1 MKTVLTLSLLLA
13 SQCLY
18 AQNESRP
25 VNYECMERN
34 CVTTPPVTI
43 GNPDGFDWQGLPPGG
58 GVRYPANGL
67 QRRASDFPI
76 QVVNGDFNLTTGW
89 DALRT
94 FPYYGSSHSTL
105 VRTSYNVNGAP
116 PAAALVGSSMGQAP
130 FFVECPNIG
139 LIRQKIHVGR
149 NKRLSFDWQASTAPG
164 ANGVAASFGP
174 GVNVVFSDAYSGHV
188 LNAGEVFYQNTATG
202 RHSEVD
208 LSAFAG
214 LDVEIRFNGY
224 PVDVRYVVP
233 NYCSNNAWVDSVA
246 IIDGPVPTYTG
257 AASAGNWY
265 NPSRSGSGWD
275 LRRAPDGSYYA
286 IWYTYDSA
294 LQPIWY
300 ITSAGAFVNGRFQ
313 ASLLKCTRTSSTAT
327 CPAVGRVD
335 LTLKNS
341 YQGEMRF
348 DFANE
353 GVTGQWDGEEYFTLL
368 TSAGGAY
375 SGHFHSN
382 DAADPAWGITTMSFA
397 YQNQQKLFATMY
409 YYNGSEPTWAVGTGT
424 VGNNTA
430 VTMMRQSGGLC
441 PQCVGS
447 YPAITQ
453 QSVGSMNLNFTGF
466 NPALIADLNI
476 SSWLRPT
483 RPYYMLSN

>member
-34 CVTTPPVTI
+34 CVTTPPLTI
-43 GNPDGFDWQGLPPGG
+43 GNPDGFDWQGLPPGS

-67 QRRASDFPI
+67 QRSQSSFPT
-76 QVVNGDFNLTTGW
+76 QVVNGDFNNTTAW
-89 DALRT
+89 EARK
-94 FPYYGSSHSTL
+94 YYTGFATQSDFQLLFESDP
-105 VRTSYNVNGAP
+105 GAP
-116 PAAALVGSSMGQAP
+116 QGGLVVASPGVGNACPYLGTIGQKLHIGS
-130 FFVECPNIG
+130 
-139 LIRQKIHVGR
+139 
-149 NKRLSFDWQASTAPG
+149 NKRLSFNWKPTGFRGSTLTSPPAYRS
-164 ANGVAASFGP
+164 VELEIK
-174 GVNVVFSDAYSGHV
+174 DAISGQIFFQGLTNYSAVGS
-188 LNAGEVFYQNTATG
+188 AF
-202 RHSEVD
+202 HSEVD
-208 LSAFAG
+208 LSQYAG
-214 LDVEIRFNGY
+214 LDVEVSFRGFGC
-224 PVDVRYVVP
+224 PGVFQSGP
-233 NYCSNNAWVDSVA
+233 FQQPWVDSVRLT
-246 IIDGPVPTYTG
+246 DGPAPNFSGSAV
-257 AASAGNWY
+257 AGNWY

-286 IWYTYDSA
+286 IWYTYDGG

-300 ITSAGAFVNGRFQ
+300 ITSASTFVNGRFQ
-313 ASLLKCTRTSSTAT
+313 ATLLKCSRAFSGAS
-327 CPAVGRVD
+327 CPSVGRVD
-335 LTLKNS
+335 LTLKS
-341 YQGEMRF
+341 STQGEMRF
-348 DFANE
+348 DFGND
-353 GVTGQWDGEEYFTLL
+353 GQWDGEEFFTLL

-397 YQNQQKLFATMY
+397 YQNQQNLFTTMY

-453 QSVGSMNLNFTGF
+453 QSVGSMSLNFTGS

-476 SSWLRPT
+476 SNWLRPS

>member
-1 MKTVLTLSLLLA
+1 MKKTLIIAFCLVSGFAHAAINYDCDARKQA
-13 SQCLY
+13 SD
-18 AQNESRP
+18 
-25 VNYECMERN
+25 

-67 QRRASDFPI
+67 QRSQSSFPT
-76 QVVNGDFNLTTGW
+76 QVVNGDFNNTTAW
-89 DALRT
+89 EARK
-94 FPYYGSSHSTL
+94 YYTGLPTQSDFQLVFDTEPGVPRGGLVVHSP
-105 VRTSYNVNGAP
+105 G
-116 PAAALVGSSMGQAP
+116 VGNACAYLGTIGQKLH
-130 FFVECPNIG
+130 IG
-139 LIRQKIHVGR
+139 T
-149 NKRLSFDWQASTAPG
+149 NKRLAFNWQRAGFYTATI
-164 ANGVAASFGP
+164 
-174 GVNVVFSDAYSGHV
+174 FSPPEYKSIEIQIKDAYSGQSFFRGLV
-188 LNAGEVFYQNTATG
+188 YSSVSGSSF
-202 RHSEVD
+202 RSEVD
-208 LSAFAG
+208 MSQYAG
-214 LDVEIRFNGY
+214 LDVEVLFGGFGCPTWGPSIFQQ
-224 PVDVRYVVP
+224 P
-233 NYCSNNAWVDSVA
+233 WVDSVRLT
-246 IIDGPVPTYTG
+246 DGP
-257 AASAGNWY
+257 ASNYSGNATAGNWY

-286 IWYTYDSA
+286 IWYTYDGG

-300 ITSAGAFVNGRFQ
+300 ITSAGNFVNGRFQ
-313 ASLLKCTRTSSTAT
+313 ATLLKCSRTFNSAS
-327 CPAVGRVD
+327 CPSVGRVD
-335 LTLKNS
+335 LTLKS
-341 YQGEMRF
+341 STQGDMRF
-348 DFANE
+348 DFGND
-353 GVTGQWDGEEYFTLL
+353 GQWDGEEFFTLL

-397 YQNQQKLFATMY
+397 YQNQQNLFATMY

-453 QSVGSMNLNFTGF
+453 QSVGSMSLNFTGS

-476 SSWLRPT
+476 SNWLRPS